1 MEDVEEFI
9 LMEKHMR
16 VTEIEEQLM
25 GMENIGIRMDLL
37 MMENGKM
44 INKME
49 KENQFGQIKQYMWD
63 NLKKGKKM
71 EKVNVHDL
79 MDLNTKEILQIM
91 QYKEVEHFLGLM
103 VDNTKGNEKII
114 K

>member
-1 MEDVEEFI
+1 
-9 LMEKHMR
+9 MR

-49 KENQFGQIKQYMWD
+49 KENQFGQIKQCMWD
-63 NLKKGKKM
+63 NLKKAKKKM

-91 QYKEVEHFLGLM
+91 QSKEVEHFLGLM
-103 VDNTKGNEKII
+103 VDNTKGNGKII